1 MQKMVN
7 SEGPTIREVVGLFQ
21 DMNALYDCV
30 DTLQNNGIDRSEIS
44 LMNFEGH
51 NNPQST
57 KEIMNTR
64 DAEDDPAVK
73 RMSLIGRHS
82 LGDAQGFLIA
92 IPIYIFTLTGVG
104 ISTALDLGVISMLLL
119 AGGFGFLG
127 CALGLKGAYWIK
139 DKSEHSLRLQLAHGG
154 IPVWVHVKDEEHEKR
169 ALNIMREFNATDV
182 HAHDIKEQPYMV
194 DDGRTR
200 VVHILR

>member
-1 MQKMVN
+1 MQRMVN
-7 SEGPTIREVVGLFQ
+7 SEGPAIREVVGLFQ

-30 DTLQNNGIDRSEIS
+30 DTLQNNGFDRSEIS
-44 LMNFEGH
+44 LMNFEAH
-51 NNPQST
+51 QNLHLKNKMT
-57 KEIMNTR
+57 NTR
-64 DAEDDPAVK
+64 EAEDDPSVK

-92 IPIYIFTLTGVG
+92 IPIYIFTLIGVG
-104 ISTALDLGVISMLLL
+104 ISTALELGVISMLLL
-119 AGGFGFLG
+119 SGGFGFLG

-139 DKSEHSLRLQLAHGG
+139 DKSEYSLRLQLAHGG
-154 IPVWVHVKDEEHEKR
+154 IPVWVHVKDDEHEKR
-169 ALNIMREFNATDV
+169 ALNILREFNASDV
-182 HAHDIKEQPYMV
+182 HAHALKEQPYMV